1 MFIQCEEVFDSR
13 EYDFM
18 LTDNS
23 ILRVNVL
30 PVGATF
36 QYCWYDCDVW
46 LGVDGVLYGVVK

>member
-1 MFIQCEEVFDSR
+1 MFIQCEEVFNSR

-23 ILRVNVL
+23 ILRVDVL

-36 QYCWYDCDVW
+36 QYFWYDCDVW